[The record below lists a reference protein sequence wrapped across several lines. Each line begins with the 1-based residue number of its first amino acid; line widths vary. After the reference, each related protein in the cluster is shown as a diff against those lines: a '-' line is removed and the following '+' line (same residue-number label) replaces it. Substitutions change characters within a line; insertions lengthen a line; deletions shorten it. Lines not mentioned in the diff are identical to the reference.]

1 MTQVKVYSSQG
12 TVDKK
17 AKEVAVAQVP
27 VYESLAEIVQA
38 MGEEVVLHLANTQ
51 NGTNL
56 RNQARQAAT
65 GRPSTKQMTTEAFN
79 NLLVSGKL
87 QALAGDLPAI
97 SAAVD
102 AEVARLKAEQGP
114 ATEVTADE

>member
-1 MTQVKVYSSQG
+1 
-12 TVDKK
+12 
-17 AKEVAVAQVP
+17 
-27 VYESLAEIVQA
+27 
-38 MGEEVVLHLANTQ
+38 
-51 NGTNL
+51 
-56 RNQARQAAT
+56 
-65 GRPSTKQMTTEAFN
+65 MTTEAFN

-114 ATEVTADE
+114 ATEATADE